1 MSERVDVC
9 LEERWAH
16 LRFSI
21 VGPLLSAPP
30 QVGELESAIEALAN
44 KLWLHPVTGEQT
56 RFSFP
61 TIERWYYL
69 ARDGKVNPV
78 DVLRKKPRRDRGTQP
93 SLSDQLKQALRVQ
106 YKAHPR
112 WSVQLHFDNL
122 VAQAKEKPDLGGVP
136 SYSSVR
142 RFTRK
147 NGLIKVRRAH
157 GGKRTRGQQRAQ
169 DRLEAREVRSYE
181 AEHVGGLWHLDFH
194 NGSLKILRPNGEWVT
209 PVLLGIIDDRSRLAC
224 HLQWYLREATQELV
238 HGLSQA
244 FLKRGLP
251 RALMTDCG
259 SAMLADETQDGLRR
273 LGIEHQPTLP
283 YSPYQN
289 GKQEAYWNQVEGRL
303 LAMVEG
309 VTDLKLE
316 LLNDATQAWGEQEYN
331 RKVHSETGQSP
342 RERFLAGPDLLRDSP
357 SPEELRYAF
366 CATVARSQRKSDGT
380 VSIESRR
387 FEVPAR
393 YRHIKRI
400 HVRYAPWDLTRVWL
414 VDPACNKALSP
425 LYPIDKA
432 KNASG
437 ERRRLAQSDT
447 PRNETAPSDIAPHLK
462 QLMAEYAL
470 TGLPPAYIPM
480 NDTTADTDPKET
492 NDE

>member
-1 MSERVDVC
+1 MSDQANVC

-30 QVGELESAIEALAN
+30 PCGELASTIDALSTR
-44 KLWLHPVTGEQT
+44 LWRHPVTLELT

-69 ARDGKVNPV
+69 ARDLKVNPV
-78 DVLRKKPRRDRGTQP
+78 DVLRKKPRKDRGAQP
-93 SLSDQLKQALRVQ
+93 SLSEKLRQALRAQ
-106 YKAHPR
+106 YTAHPR

-122 VAQAKEKPDLGGVP
+122 VALAKQSPDLGGVP

-142 RFTRK
+142 RFMRK
-147 NGLIKVRRAH
+147 NGLLKARRAP
-157 GGKRTRGQQRAQ
+157 GGRRTRGQLRAQ
-169 DRLEAREVRSYE
+169 ERLEAREVRSYE
-181 AEHVGGLWHLDFH
+181 VEHVGGLWHLDFH
-194 NGSLKILRPNGEWVT
+194 NGSLKIVRQNGEWAT

-244 FLKRGLP
+244 LLKRGMP

-259 SAMLADETQDGLRR
+259 SAMRAAETQDGLRR
-273 LGIEHQPTLP
+273 LGIDHQPTLP

-289 GKQEAYWNQVEGRL
+289 AKQESYWNQIDGRL
-303 LAMVEG
+303 LAMLEG
-309 VTDLKLE
+309 VTDLTLD
-316 LLNDATQAWGEQEYN
+316 LLNNATQAWGEQEYN
-331 RKVHSETGQSP
+331 RSVHSETGQTP
-342 RERFLAGPDLLRDSP
+342 LGRFLAGPDLHRDSP
-357 SPEELRYAF
+357 KPEDLRFAF
-366 CATVARSQRKSDGT
+366 CATVPRSQRKSDGT

-393 YRHIKRI
+393 YRHLKRI

-414 VDPACNKALSP
+414 VDPANNQPLSP
-425 LYPIDKA
+425 LYPLDKA

-437 ERRRLAQSDT
+437 ERRRLAPSDP
-447 PRNETAPSDIAPHLK
+447 PRNEAPQGDIAPHLK
-462 QLMAEYAL
+462 QLMAQYAV

-480 NDTTADTDPKET
+480 NDTKPNPEET
-492 NDE
+492 K